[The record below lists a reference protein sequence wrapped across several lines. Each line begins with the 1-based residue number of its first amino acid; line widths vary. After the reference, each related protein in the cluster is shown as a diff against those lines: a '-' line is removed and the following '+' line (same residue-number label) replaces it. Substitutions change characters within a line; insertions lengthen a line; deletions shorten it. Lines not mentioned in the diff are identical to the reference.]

1 MELFQDLGNKPLVMI
16 RFNPDEYLNDKNE
29 MVKSCWINRS
39 GLMAINNNKKKEWQ
53 DRLTTLKNNLNYYLD
68 NEPQKDVQIEYLYY
82 DIQKNNNICDDD
94 IIIA

>member
-39 GLMAINNNKKKEWQ
+39 GLMAINNNKKKLQ
-53 DRLTTLKNNLNYYLD
+53 LCIKYN
-68 NEPQKDVQIEYLYY
+68 
-82 DIQKNNNICDDD
+82 C
-94 IIIA
+94 IIMKSKRVIH